1 MYVKIYRY
9 RLKPGREQ
17 EYLEIQKEAER
28 IYSHFIQK
36 QTLFLQSSEDREVWQ
51 EIHIYQDKKCYTD
64 TVSLVDQQ
72 PEIQVLYKR
81 FLEVITS
88 IEEMSE
94 ENYQLIDLQEKT
106 LNARRSGD

>member
-1 MYVKIYRY
+1 M
-9 RLKPGREQ
+9 REQ
-17 EYLEIQKEAER
+17 EYLEIQSEAER

-51 EIHIYQDKKCYTD
+51 EIHIYHDKKRYND
-64 TVSLVDQQ
+64 TVSSVDQQ
-72 PEIQVLYKR
+72 PEIQFLYNR

-94 ENYQLIDLQEKT
+94 ENYQLIDLHK
-106 LNARRSGD
+106 NANRSGD

>member
-17 EYLEIQKEAER
+17 EYLEIQNEAER

-51 EIHIYQDKKCYTD
+51 EIHIYKEKKSYTD

-72 PEIQVLYKR
+72 PEIQVLYNR

-94 ENYQLIDLQEKT
+94 ENYQLIDLQEK
-106 LNARRSGD
+106 NARRSGD

>member
-9 RLKPGREQ
+9 RLKTGREQ

-28 IYSHFIQK
+28 IYSRFIQK

-51 EIHIYQDKKCYTD
+51 EIHIYHDKKSYTD
-64 TVSLVDQQ
+64 TVSSVDQQ
-72 PEIQVLYKR
+72 PEIQVLYNR
-81 FLEVITS
+81 FHEVITS

-94 ENYQLIDLQEKT
+94 ENYQLIDLHE
-106 LNARRSGD
+106 NANRSGD

>member
-17 EYLEIQKEAER
+17 EYLEIQNEAER

-36 QTLFLQSSEDREVWQ
+36 QTLFLQSSEDRKIWQ
-51 EIHIYQDKKCYTD
+51 EIHIYQDKMSYTE

-72 PEIQVLYKR
+72 PEIQVLYNR

-88 IEEMSE
+88 INEMSE
-94 ENYQLIDLQEKT
+94 EDYQLIDLAFPGKSSE
-106 LNARRSGD
+106 